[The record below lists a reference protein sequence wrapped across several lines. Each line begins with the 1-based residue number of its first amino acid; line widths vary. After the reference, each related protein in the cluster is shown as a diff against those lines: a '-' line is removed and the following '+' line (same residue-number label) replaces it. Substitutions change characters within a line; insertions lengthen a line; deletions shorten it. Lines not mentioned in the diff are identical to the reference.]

1 VEAETCGSAGVRA
14 VAAALTPDLPARR
27 RGRLTA
33 IVAIVGQLIVVV
45 DIAVTNVASPTIRA
59 DLGFS
64 AAAVQWVASIYT
76 VTFAGLLIVG
86 GRLADVYGS
95 RRVFLLSLLAFCVT
109 SAVSGLAPSA
119 AVLIVARGI
128 QGCCAAV
135 LSPATLTIIM
145 RQLTGRQQS
154 RAVGT
159 WASMSGVGGGLG
171 VFLGGLLTQTLSWRW
186 IFFINVP
193 VGAVLLAMGWAAVD
207 RDVPRAAARQLDVW
221 GAATLTLAMLSLVF
235 GIVEAGTEGWL
246 SGQALAS
253 FGLAV
258 VAAAACW
265 WIESRVAQRP
275 VIPAWVVG
283 NRIIAGTNVVL
294 LLLYMVII
302 APWFLLS
309 FYMQTVLGLN
319 PLQAG
324 LGLLPQAVVIAV
336 TAQVGSWAARRYNR
350 GIRVLSVGGPLFGAA
365 GMLVMWWEA
374 AHAGQAGYVPAV
386 LVPLILLGLAVGF
399 TLPAATI
406 AATRDS
412 GAADSG
418 LVSGLLNTSRQFGA
432 ALGLSI
438 VYTAGTAHAN
448 PRTGS
453 HVPAGYADAALLG
466 TFIALG
472 AAVAALA
479 LIRETPSPAVE

>member
-1 VEAETCGSAGVRA
+1 LTPCRPASERGRWIAA
-14 VAAALTPDLPARR
+14 VA
-27 RGRLTA
+27 
-33 IVAIVGQLIVVV
+33 IIGQLIVVV
-45 DIAVTNVASPTIRA
+45 DIAVVNVASQAIRA

-64 AAAVQWVASIYT
+64 AAAVQWVASVYT

-95 RRVFLLSLLAFCVT
+95 RRVFLLSLLAFCVM
-109 SAVSGLAPSA
+109 SAVSGLAPSP
-119 AVLIVARGI
+119 AVLIVARGL

-135 LSPATLTIIM
+135 MSPVTLTIIM
-145 RQLTGRQQS
+145 RQLAGPQRN

-186 IFFINVP
+186 IFFINIP
-193 VGAVLLAMGWAAVD
+193 VGAVILAMGWVAVD
-207 RDVPRAAARQLDVW
+207 RDVPRGAARQLDIW

-246 SGQALAS
+246 SDRAIAS
-253 FGLAV
+253 FGVAV
-258 VAAAACW
+258 VAAASCW
-265 WIESRVAQRP
+265 WIESRVAPRP
-275 VIPAWVVG
+275 VIPSWVAGDRV
-283 NRIIAGTNVVL
+283 IAGTNVVL

-309 FYMQTVLGLN
+309 FYMQIVLGLD

-324 LGLLPQAVVIAV
+324 VGLLPQAVIIAA
-336 TAQVGSWAARRYNR
+336 TAQAGSWAARRYHR
-350 GIRVLSVGGPLFGAA
+350 GIRVLSVAGPLFATA

-374 AHAGQAGYVPAV
+374 VHAGPAGYVPAV
-386 LVPLILLGLAVGF
+386 LVPLILLGLAVGL

-406 AATRDS
+406 AATRS
-412 GAADSG
+412 SAAAESG
-418 LVSGLLNTSRQFGA
+418 LVAGLLNTSRQFGA

-438 VYTAGTAHAN
+438 VYTAGTAHAA

-453 HVPAGYADAALLG
+453 HLPAGYVDAALLG
-466 TFIALG
+466 TFIAL
-472 AAVAALA
+472 AAAAAAFA
-479 LIRETPSPAVE
+479 LIRGIPSPAGE

>member
-1 VEAETCGSAGVRA
+1 M
-14 VAAALTPDLPARR
+14 AALTLDPPTSQ
-27 RGRLTA
+27 RGRWIAT
-33 IVAIVGQLIVVV
+33 VAIVGQLIVII
-45 DIAVTNVASPTIRA
+45 DIAVTNVASPTISA

-64 AAAVQWVASIYT
+64 AAAVQWVAGIYT

-109 SAVSGLAPSA
+109 SAVSGLAPTA
-119 AVLIVARGI
+119 TVLIVARGI
-128 QGCCAAV
+128 QGCSAAV

-145 RQLTGRQQS
+145 RQLAGQQQS

-193 VGAVLLAMGWAAVD
+193 VGAVILVMGWVAVN
-207 RDVPRAAARQLDVW
+207 RDVPRAAARPLDIW
-221 GAATLTLAMLSLVF
+221 GAVSLTLAMLSLVF

-246 SGQALAS
+246 SGRAIAS
-253 FGLAV
+253 FG
-258 VAAAACW
+258 AAAVLAGACW
-265 WIESRVAQRP
+265 WIESRVAQP
-275 VIPAWVVG
+275 VIPSWVTG
-283 NRIIAGTNVVL
+283 NRIITGTNVVL

-309 FYMQTVLGLN
+309 FYMQTVLGLD
-319 PLQAG
+319 PLRAG
-324 LGLLPQAVVIAV
+324 VGLLPQAVIIAA
-336 TAQVGSWAARRYNR
+336 TAQAGSWAARHHHR
-350 GIRVLSVGGPLFGAA
+350 GIRVLSVGGPLLGAA

-374 AHAGQAGYVPAV
+374 AHAGRAGYVPAV
-386 LVPLILLGLAVGF
+386 LVPLVLLGLAVGL

-412 GAADSG
+412 GTADSG

-438 VYTAGTAHAN
+438 IYTAGTAHAN
-448 PRTGS
+448 LRAAP
-453 HVPAGYADAALLG
+453 HVPHVPPGYADAALLG
-466 TFIALG
+466 TFIATA

-479 LIRETPSPAVE
+479 LIRGNPSSAVE

>member
-1 VEAETCGSAGVRA
+1 VEAEAPGSAGGRA
-14 VAAALTPDLPARR
+14 VAGVLTSRRPAGR
-27 RGRLTA
+27 RGRWIAT
-33 IVAIVGQLIVVV
+33 VAIVGQLIVIL
-45 DIAVTNVASPTIRA
+45 DIAAVNIASPTIRA

-95 RRVFLLSLLAFCVT
+95 RRVFMLSLLAFCVT
-109 SAVSGLAPSA
+109 SVVGGLAPSA
-119 AVLIVARGI
+119 AVLIAARGL

-145 RQLTGRQQS
+145 RQLAGRQQS

-193 VGAVLLAMGWAAVD
+193 IGAVMLAVAWIVLDRNLPQAAK
-207 RDVPRAAARQLDVW
+207 RSLDIW
-221 GAATLTLAMLSLVF
+221 GAVTLTLAMLALVF

-246 SGQALAS
+246 SASALAS
-253 FGLAV
+253 IAV
-258 VAAAACW
+258 AAVAAAVCW
-265 WIESRVAQRP
+265 WIESRVAQHP
-275 VIPAWVVG
+275 VIPSWVIR
-283 NRIIAGTNVVL
+283 NRVLLGTNVVL
-294 LLLYMVII
+294 LMLYMVII

-309 FYMQTVLGLN
+309 FYMQTVLGFT

-324 LGLLPQAVVIAV
+324 AGLLPQAVVIAA
-336 TAQVGSWAARRYNR
+336 TAQAGSWLVRHLNR
-350 GIRVLSVGGPLFGAA
+350 GILILSIGGPLFGAA

-374 AHAGQAGYVPAV
+374 AHEGRAGYVPAV
-386 LVPLILLGLAVGF
+386 LIPLILLGLAVGL

-406 AATRDS
+406 AATRNAS
-412 GAADSG
+412 AKDSG

-448 PRTGS
+448 SRGGS
-453 HVPAGYADAALLG
+453 HVPTGYADAALLG
-466 TFIALG
+466 TFIALAA
-472 AAVAALA
+472 AAVAFA
-479 LIRETPSPAVE
+479 LIRETPSQAAE